1 MTTSFLPWL
10 PAHESLGEAIR
21 SSRAIA
27 KPDGRLRALVRLA
40 GYDRDVIA
48 TGKIDRLAGEC
59 LRALVEG
66 GGPAESLTPLR
77 LAILPSHTVDHLLP
91 AIRVAGLHRRLALEV
106 KLGGY
111 GLYRQELLHG
121 DEELGRFEPGLILLA
136 LDASAM
142 LPQLPIG
149 ASEPEVESAV
159 RQTVDE
165 LRLLWEH
172 ARTRYGAQPVQQL
185 LLPTAPRLF
194 GSFDALVPASPA
206 ALVERLNTVV
216 AAAARQDGALVLD
229 LAGQMP
235 EQVGEQDRFDSVR
248 WHQGKQ
254 LINPPFAPLYG
265 DLVARVAA
273 AVSGLSAKC
282 LVLDLDNTL
291 WGGVIGDDGIEGIRL
306 GQGSAEGEAYAAFQH
321 YAAQLGRRGVILAV
335 SSKNDEVV
343 ARAAFEQHPDMV
355 LRLGDIAGFQANWS
369 DKAANLRAI
378 AQQLNIGLESLVFI
392 DDNPAERAI
401 VRRELPQVAVPE
413 LPEDVSGYPARI
425 AAAGYFEAVSLT
437 GEDLERGR
445 SYTANAERQ
454 AVLDTATDM
463 DGFLRSLAMQLV
475 ARPIGL
481 MDRPRAAQLINKSN
495 QYNLSTRRRTEQEL
509 AAMLTDPAAIGL
521 GFRLTDRFGDNG
533 LISVVLARPDPAFAQ
548 NELLID
554 TWLMSC
560 RVLGR
565 GVEAAA
571 LACLAQAAGSQGAL
585 ALIGEYRP
593 SGRNS
598 MVENHY
604 ADLGFKPTDA
614 PADADRKS
622 RFWKLVLANAELP
635 PHHLKLEASQ

>member
-1 MTTSFLPWL
+1 MRD
-10 PAHESLGEAIR
+10 A
-21 SSRAIA
+21 RAIA
-27 KPDGRLRALVRLA
+27 EPDQRLQALVRLA
-40 GYDRDVIA
+40 GYDRDVTA

-59 LRALVEG
+59 LRALGEG
-66 GGPAESLTPLR
+66 SRRAEGLTPLR
-77 LAILPSHTVDHLLP
+77 LAILPSHTVDHLSP
-91 AIRVAGLHRRLALEV
+91 AIRVAGLHRRLALQV

-121 DEELGRFEPGLILLA
+121 AEELERFEPGLILLA

-149 ASEPEVESAV
+149 APEPEVDAAV
-159 RQTVDE
+159 RHMVDE
-165 LRLLWEH
+165 LRLLWKH

-194 GSFDALVPASPA
+194 GSFDALLPASPA
-206 ALVERLNTVV
+206 ALLDRLNAAVV
-216 AAAARQDGALVLD
+216 AAARQDGALVLD

-235 EQVGEQDRFDSVR
+235 EQVGKQDRFDPVR

-254 LINPPFAPLYG
+254 LVNPPFAPLYG
-265 DLVARVAA
+265 DLVARLAA
-273 AVSGLSAKC
+273 AVAGLSAKC

-335 SSKNDEVV
+335 SSKNDDTV

-355 LRLGDIAGFQANWS
+355 LRSADIACFQANWG

-378 AQQLNIGLESLVFI
+378 AQQLNIGLDSLVFI

-413 LPEDVSGYPARI
+413 LPEDVSGYAARV
-425 AAAGYFEAVSLT
+425 AAAGFFEATSLT

-463 DGFLRSLAMQLV
+463 DGFLRSLAMELI
-475 ARPIGL
+475 ARPIGPV
-481 MDRPRAAQLINKSN
+481 DRPRAAQLINKSN
-495 QYNLSTRRRTEQEL
+495 QYNLTTRRRTDQEL
-509 AAMLTDPAAIGL
+509 AATLADPAAIGL
-521 GFRLTDRFGDNG
+521 SFRLTDRFGDNG
-533 LISVVLARPDPAFAQ
+533 LISVVLARPDPALAED
-548 NELLID
+548 ELLID

-565 GVEAAA
+565 GVEAGA
-571 LACLAQAAGSQGAL
+571 LACLVQAAGSRNAS

-593 SGRNS
+593 SGRNV

-614 PADADRKS
+614 PAHADRES

-635 PHHLKLEASQ
+635 PHHLKLVASK